1 MIRKLTAF
9 ITEPVVAKVYFHKKN
24 SKQYYNV
31 KHGSSSKN
39 ANNDS
44 DLWSYSFGL
53 AKNHFPV
60 QDDVPELLLEGDDY
74 IITTVK
80 VNGESIKDKKGNV
93 LYNISKDDNDVH
105 KKDIILLWEIPN
117 KNYIDVKY
125 VAEGTCTILGEGIS
139 GKERGDVIYSSPA
152 PVIEILGDVT
162 LTWSGRYFDNNNGYK
177 KVSQVIK
184 YNYANNS
191 WDIKPIVT
199 GEDNE

>member
-1 MIRKLTAF
+1 MMIRKLTAF
-9 ITEPVVAKVYFHKKN
+9 ITEPVVAKIYNHKKN
-24 SKQYYNV
+24 GKMYYNV

-39 ANNDS
+39 ASNDS
-44 DLWSYSFGL
+44 DLWSYSLGL

-60 QDDVPELLLEGDDY
+60 NEDVPELDLDGDDY

-80 VNGESIKDKKGNV
+80 VNGEIMRDKKGNV
-93 LYNISKDDNDVH
+93 LYNISRDKTDVH

-117 KNYIDVKY
+117 KNYVDVKY

-162 LTWSGRYFDNNNGYK
+162 LTWTGRYYDNNTYK

-191 WDIKPIVT
+191 WDIKPIIT
-199 GEDNE
+199 GEDDE

>member
-1 MIRKLTAF
+1 MKFIKLTAF
-9 ITEPVVAKVYFHKKN
+9 KQEAVVAKIYYHKKN
-24 SKQYYNV
+24 GKMYYNV
-31 KHGSSSKN
+31 KHGSSKTT
-39 ANNDS
+39 NNTNE
-44 DLWSYSFGL
+44 LWSYSFGL
-53 AKNHFPV
+53 SKSYFPV
-60 QDDVPELLLEGDDY
+60 SEENPELVLKDDDY
-74 IITTVK
+74 VITTVK
-80 VNGESIKDKKGNV
+80 IDGEVIKDKKGNV
-93 LYNISKDDNDVH
+93 LYNISKDDNNVH

-162 LTWSGRYFDNNNGYK
+162 LTWTGRYYDNNTYK

-191 WDIKPIVT
+191 WDIKPIIT
-199 GEDNE
+199 GDDDE